1 MGTEIANDQSTI
13 RPVDWMSER
22 PRDLEGRM
30 KREEDARVQTVT
42 TIRDEDVRGPM
53 SSHGGP
59 IDMDARARRRARS
72 EDRPKITVI
81 YCYDRSKIRIN
92 LSKSA
97 TSYSRVTPT

>member
-1 MGTEIANDQSTI
+1 
-13 RPVDWMSER
+13 
-22 PRDLEGRM
+22 M

-42 TIRDEDVRGPM
+42 TIRDEDVQGPT

-72 EDRPKITVI
+72 EDRPKITLI
-81 YCYDRSKIRIN
+81 YCYDRSKIRTN

-97 TSYSRVTPT
+97 ISPLKSEPQLKT